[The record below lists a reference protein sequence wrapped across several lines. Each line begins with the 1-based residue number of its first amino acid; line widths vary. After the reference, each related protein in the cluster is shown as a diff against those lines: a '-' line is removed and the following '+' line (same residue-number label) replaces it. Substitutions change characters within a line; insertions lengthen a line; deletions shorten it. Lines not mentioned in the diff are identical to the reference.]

1 MENQDKATTALVR
14 SMKRTLESQHGIK
27 VPHSALRASYLQA
40 LGEHPHAFAGRAQ
53 EAEPEVPGPAVSSPS
68 VRLRK
73 LYLCEDDLGCLES
86 LSLDEEGSAPVP
98 LDFVFKDVFVERQF
112 AYLPRVSKFGLP
124 DYLANGR
131 EFFSNLGLAF
141 SGSYEHG
148 YKDLGDDSGD
158 SCCVWVS
165 ISEAHWNELLV
176 AVKDSNSLFRLD
188 VIEWVREHH
197 GLDTYLDIREKQYTW
212 TQLYL
217 DSMEA
222 ASEMFA
228 EECLAKYAA

>member
-1 MENQDKATTALVR
+1 MENHDKATTALVR
-14 SMKRTLESQHGIK
+14 SMKRTLEAQHGIT

-40 LGEHPHAFAGRAQ
+40 LGENPHAFAGRAK
-53 EAEPEVPGPAVSSPS
+53 EADEVVTPEPAVGPS

-73 LYLCEDDLGCLES
+73 LYLCADEVGCLEG

-98 LDFVFKDVFVERQF
+98 CEFVFKDVFVERQF
-112 AYLPRVSKFGLP
+112 AYLPRVSKYGLP

-148 YKDLGDDSGD
+148 YKDLYDDSGD
-158 SCCVWVS
+158 SCCIWVS
-165 ISEAHWNELLV
+165 ISDAHWNELLV
-176 AVKDSNSLFRLD
+176 AVKHSNSLFRSD

-217 DSMEA
+217 DSMEG
-222 ASEMFA
+222 ASEMFT
-228 EECLAKYAA
+228 EECLAKCAA